1 MTYRRWVYSLIG
13 LCLLL
18 LVYNTTVTITHAQST
33 GPIYI
38 VKVQGTITNVT
49 INYLERA
56 LRQAEASS
64 ATALIIQLSNQGA
77 VLRAIRPFAARIA
90 TAEIPVVVYVAP
102 EQTNAGAAGAFF
114 LSAAHVAAMAPATSF
129 GTPTPLVEIDGLL
142 TEQTQELLLDSV
154 EQQLHTWNADRGRNT
169 DWVNRAVR
177 SGVWLTNEQAIA
189 ANPPAVDIIARDTD
203 ELLTL
208 LEGRTI
214 RLENQAEVQLRTLG
228 REPVLI
234 RPTLWE
240 QLRLL
245 LADPTIAFLL
255 LVMGAVAI
263 YAELANPGTAI
274 FAGIG
279 IVLVL
284 SALVGMLSLP
294 VRWISVAGLFLA
306 FILVALDLYVPSQGA
321 LTAVGIVVLITSALT
336 LVDTFQAPNVFV
348 ALWAIMLVVVIATVV
363 VVASIWL
370 ILRTRTQPIAT
381 GQESMLGRL
390 AEVRQRLDPEGM
402 VFIEGA
408 LWRAISEDGEV
419 EPGEWVRVIAI
430 YDLRLVVRRLDAD
443 DDRARKQTMATVK
456 D

>member
-1 MTYRRWVYSLIG
+1 MTYCRWVYSLIG
-13 LCLLL
+13 LGLLL
-18 LVYNTTVTITHAQST
+18 LIHISNSTVKTTHAQPS

-38 VKVQGTITNVT
+38 VEVQGTITNVT

-56 LRQAEASS
+56 LRQAEASN
-64 ATALIIQLSNQGA
+64 ATALIIQLNNQGS

-90 TAEIPVVVYVAP
+90 AAEIPVVVYVAP
-102 EQTNAGAAGAFF
+102 AQTHAGAAGAFF
-114 LSAAHVAAMAPATSF
+114 LSAAHVSAMAPNTSF
-129 GTPTPLVEIDGLL
+129 GTPTPLAEIDDLL

-189 ANPPAVDIIARDTD
+189 TNPPVVDIIARDTD

-214 RLENQAEVQLRTLG
+214 QPENRAEVQLQTLG
-228 REPVLI
+228 RELTPI

-245 LADPTIAFLL
+245 LADPTVAFLL

-263 YAELANPGTAI
+263 YAELANPGTMI

-279 IVLVL
+279 IVLIL

-306 FILVALDLYVPSQGA
+306 FMLVAMDLYVPSQGA
-321 LTAVGIVVLITSALT
+321 LTVVGIVVLIVSALT
-336 LVDTFQAPNVFV
+336 LVDTVQAPNAFV
-348 ALWAIMLVVVIATVV
+348 ALWAIMLVVLIALVV

-381 GQESMLGRL
+381 GQEGMLGRL
-390 AEVRQRLDPEGM
+390 AEVRQRLEPEGM

-419 EPGEWVRVIAI
+419 EPGEWVRVMAI

-443 DDRARKQTMATVK
+443 DDAAHRQAFQS
-456 D
+456 